1 MNYLKEILAFENW
14 LEYSSSINK
23 SDIRLW
29 YTLLH
34 AANRFN
40 WEEFTISISTLIF
53 KSKLSR
59 SDIYR
64 ARNKLKQLGLIDFKE
79 RAKNQCTIYKFNS
92 CVSLFG
98 TKSGTPFETPSETP
112 FATPPGTPFD
122 TNLGTINK
130 TKNINKK
137 KNKEINKEKFGEF
150 ENVQLSAEELAKLK
164 TKLGGE
170 ADGYIERLSGYMA
183 STGKRYKDHYAT
195 ILNWSRKD
203 EDCETQTNG
212 PEADTYHPA
221 AGAKENHPKLNK
233 FGRPWCSEYP
243 E

>member
-79 RAKNQCTIYKFNS
+79 RPKNQCTIYKFNS

-98 TKSGTPFETPSETP
+98 TKSG
-112 FATPPGTPFD
+112 TPPGTPFD

-150 ENVQLSAEELAKLK
+150 ENVQLSAEEMAKLK
-164 TKLGGE
+164 TKLGDE
-170 ADGYIERLSGYMA
+170 VDGYVERLAVYMA

-203 EDCETQTNG
+203 TTVGNASSKLKKGDYSG
-212 PEADTYHPA
+212 DYDAI
-221 AGAKENHPKLNK
+221 GAWPNDVV
-233 FGRPWCSEYP
+233 
-243 E
+243 

>member
-79 RAKNQCTIYKFNS
+79 RPKNQCTIYKFNS

-98 TKSGTPFETPSETP
+98 MKSGTP

-164 TKLGGE
+164 PKLGDE
-170 ADGYIERLSGYMA
+170 AEAYIERLSGYMA
-183 STGKRYKDHYAT
+183 STGKKYKDHYAT

-203 EDCETQTNG
+203 ESRENRPKG
-212 PEADTYHPA
+212 AEADTYRPA
-221 AGAKENHPKLNK
+221 ADAKEGHPKLNK
-233 FGRPWCSEYP
+233 FGRPWCSGYP